1 MTKFGNFK
9 SLFQILKIKNYL
21 CKHMSNSTRQ
31 KMVEIN
37 VQCCYECKKLGLDL
51 GLFAT
56 WPNLGATWPKF

>member
-9 SLFQILKIKNYL
+9 SFFQILKIKNYL

-31 KMVEIN
+31 NMVEIN
-37 VQCCYECKKLGLDL
+37 VQCYECLGLDL

-56 WPNLGATWPKF
+56 WPNLGATWPRF